1 MTRWQ
6 LTPDDP
12 LALQLA
18 ADARLSQ
25 TDYLDDQA
33 WELALGAPGS
43 PALALQTNYGGRV
56 GLASLVPLWR
66 IDNRPIYEY
75 QAYANPPVIT
85 TFAPGYA
92 QATAKITPRLALRA
106 DFWVIDSHTVGARL
120 TVRNSG
126 AALDLGF
133 DLIGFAAAQGK
144 ELKLSAFPLPGG
156 GHALTFGK
164 PGNINPV
171 VVLEGG
177 RSSSPNTLSADFNV
191 PANGQI
197 VVRWVHA
204 ALPPITDSL
213 AQAQN
218 WLRQNWKRA
227 AAPDQQSGAGHPRHR
242 NGRRS
247 RRRCHRLRLPAG
259 GSVVPQAD
267 RQPAARLVRDGAAA
281 GARLQPARRRT
292 DSACA
297 AGAGRTRRWRIC
309 RRWRSR
315 PSTRKW
321 RRAWCATTSPSS
333 APTAGS
339 TGSRVSPGS
348 RRICSACRSWRGWR
362 GASGSTAR
370 MTLF

>member
-164 PGNINPV
+164 LGSINPV
-171 VVLEGG
+171 VVLESG
-177 RSSSPNTLSADFNV
+177 RSSSPNTLSAELQHPRERADRR
-191 PANGQI
+191 PLGSC
-197 VVRWVHA
+197 RA
-204 ALPPITDSL
+204 AADHRLAGAGAEL
-213 AQAQN
+213 AQAE
-218 WLRQNWKRA
+218 LET
-227 AAPDQQSGAGHPRHR
+227 
-242 NGRRS
+242 
-247 RRRCHRLRLPAG
+247 RRCAG
-259 GSVVPQAD
+259 S
-267 RQPAARLVRDGAAA
+267 
-281 GARLQPARRRT
+281 ARRR
-292 DSACA
+292 
-297 AGAGRTRRWRIC
+297 RTSPTSKRATKPPTLPSPSPTSRWLSRSS
-309 RRWRSR
+309 SR
-315 PSTRKW
+315 P
-321 RRAWCATTSPSS
+321 P
-333 APTAGS
+333 
-339 TGSRVSPGS
+339 
-348 RRICSACRSWRGWR
+348 ACRTPRS
-362 GASGSTAR
+362 
-370 MTLF
+370 